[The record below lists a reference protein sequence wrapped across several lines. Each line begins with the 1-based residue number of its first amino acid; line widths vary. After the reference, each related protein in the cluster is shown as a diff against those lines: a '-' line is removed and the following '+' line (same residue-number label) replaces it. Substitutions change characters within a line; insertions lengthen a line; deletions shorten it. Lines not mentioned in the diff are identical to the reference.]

1 MRKTTIQP
9 VEDETPLGK
18 QPEVGEFLAPLRRAP
33 ALQVSLDHFQIGIDN
48 RRIDVAV
55 SQQFRSSLHSL
66 AEKILHEDLAKHGWA
81 KIGQFSSGS
90 DVETFKS
97 DYRSIIQGAL
107 EQIHTNNA
115 VKELLQLLHL
125 VLLKL
130 LLEAPGVAI
139 AKLRSQLQQ
148 DVDSPAGI
156 NSGRAMELH
165 ERIVGL
171 VRLEPGIRYRTLQ
184 RIFKIVQRLETKEL
198 RKLRKSVVGSS
209 WVVPR
214 QMLFNPMLH
223 LPDLSTEEY
232 LLNHYPIVCVDR
244 EGGDFFDL
252 TNRIISETYAE
263 YLPEWLQPPSNK
275 ERGLGTNGEPRV
287 FQVTQRGVHSGFSEF
302 LDGQRMLERSLSEM
316 EFKQIYVSWLDEPR
330 NVDLLFQRPTDT
342 RNGWFTRHKNEPE
355 KSLWENPEC
364 GRVQQHL
371 QSELLKRLDRSGVIL
386 RAIAAYR
393 TPRLYRQLR
402 GQISYRDIY
411 HYLIDVLPKRVL
423 SKRLASTEDKGVSAI
438 KALDVVQGYI
448 RRMSSAK
455 HQGYALRYLK
465 EFLAFRRDLKLAYT
479 TYQMMSRLNILQDS
493 ESIQLSRDN
502 GSLYEFR
509 LSKDTDSQKHKIKAH
524 VVLKAD
530 VRGSTEITRQ
540 LVEMRLNPATHFS
553 MNFFGPITK
562 LLERFGAQKIFVE
575 GDALILTVL
584 ETGGLSTTA
593 MTVANACGLARKI
606 LLVMEAQNNQN
617 KAHNLPKLEL
627 GLGIAFSDDA
637 PAYLY
642 DEQHKIM
649 ISPAINEADRL
660 SSCSS
665 ELRLDTTWR
674 KSHRHRVE
682 VFEDKGS
689 QGSRLLRYNIN
700 GIELAP
706 PAFRKLK
713 SEMILHKIR
722 AHSRSGEG
730 ETYYVGR
737 FVDRHGS
744 AHWLVIREA
753 RIKNW
758 QSASTLD
765 STDAVAND
773 MFYEVVTDTELI
785 GRVKSKLHSRRQ
797 QADDDSQLG
806 TDSRPLE
813 LPDIS
818 F

>member
-1 MRKTTIQP
+1 MGNQP
-9 VEDETPLGK
+9 D
-18 QPEVGEFLAPLRRAP
+18 VGEFLAPLRRVP

-55 SQQFRSSLHSL
+55 SQQFRASLNSL
-66 AEKILHEDLAKHGWA
+66 VEKILHEDLAKHGWA
-81 KIGQFSSGS
+81 KIGQFSTGS
-90 DVETFKS
+90 DVEAFKS
-97 DYRSIIQGAL
+97 DYRSIMQGAL
-107 EQIHTNNA
+107 EQIHANNA
-115 VKELLQLLHL
+115 VKELLQLVHL

-130 LLEAPGVAI
+130 LLDAPGTAI
-139 AKLRSQLQQ
+139 AKLRAQLQQ
-148 DVDSPAGI
+148 DADSPAGL
-156 NSGRAMELH
+156 NTGRSMELH

-171 VRLEPGIRYRTLQ
+171 ARLEPGIRYRTLR

-232 LLNHYPIVCVDR
+232 LLNHYPLLCVDR

-252 TNRIISETYAE
+252 TNRFISETYSE
-263 YLPEWLQPPSNK
+263 YLPEWLQPPTQAQ
-275 ERGLGTNGEPRV
+275 RGLGSDGEPRV
-287 FQVTQRGVHSGFSEF
+287 FQVAQRGVHSGFSEF

-330 NVDLLFQRPTDT
+330 NVDLLFQRPSEAGG
-342 RNGWFTRHKNEPE
+342 GWFARRKSEPE
-355 KSLWENPEC
+355 QSLWDNPEC
-364 GRVQQHL
+364 AAQQQQM
-371 QSELLKRLDRSGVIL
+371 QSELLKKFDRSGLIQ

-411 HYLIDVLPKRVL
+411 QYLIEVLPKRML
-423 SKRLASTEDKGVSAI
+423 SKRLASTDDKGVAAI

-448 RRMSSAK
+448 RRMPATK
-455 HQGYALRYLK
+455 QQGYALRYLK
-465 EFLAFRRDLKLAYT
+465 DFLTFRRDLKLAYT
-479 TYQMMSRLNILQDS
+479 TYQMMSRLSILQDS

-509 LSKDTDSQKHKIKAH
+509 LSKDTDSQHQKVKAH

-540 LVEMRLNPATHFS
+540 LVEKRLNPATHFS

-562 LLERFGAQKIFVE
+562 LLERFGAQKVFVE

-584 ETGGLSTTA
+584 ETGGLATTA

-606 LLVMEAQNNQN
+606 LLVMETQNSQN

-665 ELRLDTTWR
+665 ELRHDTAWR

-682 VFEDKGS
+682 VFQEKDS
-689 QGSRLLRYNIN
+689 QGRRLLRFNVN

-706 PAFRKLK
+706 PAFHKLK
-713 SEMILHKIR
+713 SEMMLHKIKVN
-722 AHSRSGEG
+722 SRSSEG
-730 ETYYVGR
+730 EAYHVGR
-737 FVDRHGS
+737 FVDRQGS

-758 QSASTLD
+758 QSAGD
-765 STDAVAND
+765 AADAVSNE

-785 GRVKSKLHSRRQ
+785 GLVKGKLHSRRQ
-797 QADDDSQLG
+797 QLDEDSQLG
-806 TDSRPLE
+806 GDSRPLE
-813 LPDIS
+813 LPDITI
-818 F
+818 

>member
-1 MRKTTIQP
+1 MGNQP
-9 VEDETPLGK
+9 D
-18 QPEVGEFLAPLRRAP
+18 VGEFLAPLRHAP
-33 ALQVSLDHFQIGIDN
+33 ALQLGLEQFQIGIDN

-55 SQQFRSSLHSL
+55 SQQFRTSLSTL
-66 AEKILHEDLAKHGWA
+66 VEKILHEDLAKHGWA
-81 KIGQFSSGS
+81 KIGQFSTGS
-90 DVETFKS
+90 DVEAFKS
-97 DYRSIIQGAL
+97 DYRSIMQGTL
-107 EQIHTNNA
+107 EQIHANNA
-115 VKELLQLLHL
+115 VKELLQLVHL

-130 LLEAPGVAI
+130 LLEAPGAAI
-139 AKLRSQLQQ
+139 AKLRAQLQQ
-148 DVDSPAGI
+148 DADSPTGI
-156 NSGRAMELH
+156 NTGRSMELH

-171 VRLEPGIRYRTLQ
+171 ARLEPGIRYRTLQ

-232 LLNHYPIVCVDR
+232 LINHYPILCVDR

-252 TNRIISETYAE
+252 TNRIISETYQE
-263 YLPEWLQPPSNK
+263 YLPEWLQPPSLK
-275 ERGLGTNGEPRV
+275 ERGLGSDGEPRV
-287 FQVTQRGVHSGFSEF
+287 FQVAQRSLHSGFSEF

-316 EFKQIYVSWLDEPR
+316 EFKQIYVSWLDEPK

-342 RNGWFTRHKNEPE
+342 RGGWFARRSTEPE
-355 KSLWENPEC
+355 KTLWENPEC
-364 GRVQQHL
+364 VKQQQQL
-371 QSELLKRLDRSGVIL
+371 QSELLKRFDRSGLIL

-393 TPRLYRQLR
+393 TQRLYRQFR
-402 GQISYRDIY
+402 SQISYRDIY

-423 SKRLASTEDKGVSAI
+423 SKRLASTEDKGVAAI

-448 RRMSSAK
+448 RRMPSVK
-455 HQGYALRYLK
+455 HQGYALKYLK
-465 EFLAFRRDLKLAYT
+465 DFLTFRRDLKLAYT
-479 TYQMMSRLNILQDS
+479 TYQMMSRLSVLQDS

-509 LSKDTDSQKHKIKAH
+509 LSKDTDTQQHKVKAH

-540 LVEMRLNPATHFS
+540 LVEKRLNPATHFS

-562 LLERFGAQKIFVE
+562 LLERFGAQKVFVE

-584 ETGGLSTTA
+584 ETGGLSTSA

-606 LLVMEAQNNQN
+606 LLVMEAQNSQN
-617 KAHNLPKLEL
+617 RAHNLPKLEL
-627 GLGIAFSDDA
+627 GLGISFSDDA

-665 ELRLDTTWR
+665 ELRLDTAWR

-682 VFEDKGS
+682 VFQERSS
-689 QGSRLLRYNIN
+689 QGSRLLRFNVN

-713 SEMILHKIR
+713 SEMMLHKIK
-722 AHSRSGEG
+722 AHSRSGDG
-730 ETYYVGR
+730 EAYYVGR

-753 RIKNW
+753 RIKSW
-758 QSASTLD
+758 QNSAETA
-765 STDAVAND
+765 DAASSEL
-773 MFYEVVTDTELI
+773 FYEVVTDTELI
-785 GRVKSKLHSRRQ
+785 GRIKSKLDSRRQ
-797 QADDDSQLG
+797 QIDEDSQLG
-806 TDSRPLE
+806 GDSRPLE
-813 LPDIS
+813 LPDIT